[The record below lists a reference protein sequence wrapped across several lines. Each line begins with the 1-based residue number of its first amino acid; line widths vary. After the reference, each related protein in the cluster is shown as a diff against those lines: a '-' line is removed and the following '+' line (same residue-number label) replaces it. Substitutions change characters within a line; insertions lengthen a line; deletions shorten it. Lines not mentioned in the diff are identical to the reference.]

1 MNLTNLFNIKY
12 LMQNIKKSKGL
23 IILSLVLV
31 PMFTS
36 IILLSASND
45 YALSFAEVS
54 IVNIICMYIIP
65 IVLSM
70 SLFSYV
76 YKKNSVDFIGSMPV
90 SRKSIFI
97 TNTIGG
103 IGIIVLMQLLT
114 MISTLLLSKILSN
127 IIIFSSMVWDIFVF
141 YTIAY
146 IFVFTVS
153 NLAMSFSG
161 NKFSQLVAICLILF
175 LIPFLMMSGNVFG
188 DKYSYVNVTES
199 INSSLNKNTEQIII
213 DEPFHFTAPSY
224 IFDMIIN
231 GEDVYEYNSES
242 VIKMLVLSIIYT
254 AIGLILFNKKKLEL
268 AGESYEN
275 GNTHLIIKMLTF
287 VPFMFVFCSL
297 SNSDRII
304 VFLFFVAILA
314 VYYFVFDLITNKKI
328 PLKKTV
334 PAFILSWI
342 VVFAVFEGIIPKFGR
357 NNIDIINVD
366 DIQSVQLKAINKRY
380 DSECA
385 FNLLI
390 EDPELINMIVSDS
403 IGIVHNSDYYG
414 ATVEVVPLDKEDV
427 YINYNE
433 ATSFPDESG
442 SLSLNNKVYFN
453 SSNSLIVLNLKNGK
467 SHEYSRYL
475 DIDVYK
481 AIIQKYGSDKI
492 LNVVKNSMPVVEGI
506 ALNKNIR
513 AEILDLINKELENI
527 TYQDLYQLYNT
538 NNTEYRLR
546 VYSYEDHK
554 LISNN
559 YSYKGFESL
568 FDKVIDICNKHAL
581 ENINNNHRYHLD
593 NEDVFSSFVKEKNPE
608 LYIENIID
616 EKTYERSVGR
626 VVASMFNYDEIISK
640 FIIDDSKN
648 PIDTSKKMVVIS
660 TYIPTYFYTNNI
672 EELYNVLAKAYNE
685 YSNSDIKLN
694 VE

>member
-36 IILLSASND
+36 IILLSASSD
-45 YALSFAEVS
+45 YALSFAEIS

-175 LIPFLMMSGNVFG
+175 LIPFLIMSGNVFG
-188 DKYSYVNVTES
+188 DEYSYVNVTES
-199 INSSLNKNTEQIII
+199 INSSLNKNTQQIII

-231 GEDVYEYNSES
+231 GEEVYAYNSES
-242 VIKMLVLSIIYT
+242 VIKMLVLSIVYT
-254 AIGLILFNKKKLEL
+254 VIGLILFNKKKLEL

-275 GNTHLIIKMLTF
+275 VNTHLVIKMLTF

-297 SNSDRII
+297 SNSDRIS

-357 NNIDIINVD
+357 NNIDIVNVD

-433 ATSFPDESG
+433 ATSFPNESG
-442 SLSLNNKVYFN
+442 SLSLNNKGYFN

-581 ENINNNHRYHLD
+581 ENINNNYIYHLD

-648 PIDTSKKMVVIS
+648 PIDTSKEMVVIS

-685 YSNSDIKLN
+685 YSDSDIKLN